1 MGTQPRECKR
11 SDIEHV
17 RRFVAYAKSVVNE
30 TRYYP
35 PAHGYR
41 YMLALVLYS
50 KCITVAEA
58 ILVLLDAGFGDE
70 AFGMTRTLVDIFI
83 ALRYIANKDADE
95 RAKRYAEFAA
105 KSSAVWNEVTE
116 LYWPH
121 RVQILDEHTKRLA
134 ATYKSPHQWSGETAK
149 TMALEPDTVDVDP
162 DTGEPANHSVA
173 YSITYRW
180 TSHNVHPPIGALRKH
195 MVQAARDHF
204 VVHSGRVQDMAHLVV
219 FNTASGVASTMIS
232 FYRCMGDPQ
241 PQHLSD
247 WAGALMRHLARRHRG
262 LGGVQKDSKGKTKVK
277 PKSEQ
282 SDLWLKRPFLLTK
295 GKIPRSGNG
304 RCFLFP
310 KGK

>member
-1 MGTQPRECKR
+1 MGPQPRECKR

-17 RRFVAYAKSVVNE
+17 RKFVAYAKSVVNE

-95 RAKRYAEFAA
+95 RAKRYAEFVA

-162 DTGEPANHSVA
+162 DTEEPANHSVA
-173 YSITYRW
+173 YSITYRC
-180 TSHNVHPPIGALRKH
+180 TSHNVHPTIGALRKH

-204 VVHSGRVQDMAHLVV
+204 VVHSGRVQDMAPCCFQHRL
-219 FNTASGVASTMIS
+219 
-232 FYRCMGDPQ
+232 RCSEHNDFFLSLYGGPPTTTPQ
-241 PQHLSD
+241 RLGRRFDEAPGATPQRVRRS
-247 WAGALMRHLARRHRG
+247 AGR
-262 LGGVQKDSKGKTKVK
+262 
-277 PKSEQ
+277 
-282 SDLWLKRPFLLTK
+282 LKR
-295 GKIPRSGNG
+295 
-304 RCFLFP
+304 
-310 KGK
+310 